1 MIVSR
6 IAFRNLD
13 RQKRRSFLLGGA
25 LVFGITILMTV
36 NGLVGGIIKSV
47 EINFS
52 DVAVGQIFF
61 TEAQKDA
68 KGKIVL
74 AIKDDSYLL
83 ETIRR
88 LGIEPTYVAKRTL
101 GYGQVVAN
109 GESIQREIS
118 GVDWKSETQLTRNL
132 KLAAGSLAGMAGSTG
147 IVIST
152 GMAEKLG
159 LLPKKEPAAAVK
171 AQWAKLTGPERSSR
185 KAAWDQAR
193 QDAMKKMVG
202 ETILVELKTVNGQQ
216 NLGEFQVKAIYEAQ
230 YDLDAYVDRDLLD
243 VLMDIPIG
251 GYNQFGMFIKDY
263 GKLDATT
270 VRIFD
275 ALKGRYDMVSLDKVT
290 GKSFDAILSD
300 LRKQSYTGSKFVIT
314 NLNNEISSIKGV
326 FTVIQAAS
334 FGFFVLLLL
343 VIMVGIT
350 NTFRIVVWE
359 RTREIGTMRALGMQR
374 KEVRAV
380 FLWEA
385 FFLSLVGCAGGIVLS
400 TAILGIL
407 GAVKW
412 NLLSELSFFMNK
424 NHLMVVV
431 DPVLMIGTLVLVS
444 CLTLLAA
451 LIPARRAARMEPAL
465 ALRTSY

>member
-36 NGLVGGIIKSV
+36 NGLVGGIIKSI

-61 TEAQKDA
+61 IEVQKTD
-68 KGKIVL
+68 KGKVVL
-74 AIKDDSYLL
+74 SIKDDSFLL
-83 ETIRR
+83 DTIKK

-101 GYGQVVAN
+101 AYGQVVAN
-109 GESIQREIS
+109 GESIQRELS
-118 GVDWKSETQLTRNL
+118 GVDWKSETQLERNL
-132 KLAAGSLAGMAGSTG
+132 KLVAGKLDGMAASSG

-159 LLPKKEPAAAVK
+159 LAPKKEPDAATK
-171 AQWAKLTGPERSSR
+171 AQWAKLAAPEKASR
-185 KAAWDQAR
+185 KAAWDKAR
-193 QDAMKKMVG
+193 QDAIKKTVG
-202 ETILVELKTVNGQQ
+202 ETILVELKTVNGQA
-216 NLGEFQVKAIYEAQ
+216 NLGEFQVAAVYEAQ
-230 YDLDAYVDRDLLD
+230 YDLDAYVDRGLLNS
-243 VLMDIPIG
+243 LMDLPAG

-263 GKLDATT
+263 NKVDATT
-270 VRIFD
+270 ARIFD
-275 ALKGRYDMVSLDKVT
+275 ALKGRYEMVPMDKVA
-290 GKSFDAILSD
+290 GKSFDSILSD
-300 LRKQSYTGSKFVIT
+300 LRKQSFTGSRFVLT

-326 FTVIQAAS
+326 FTVIQAAA

-400 TAILGIL
+400 SAILGIMS
-407 GAVKW
+407 AIKW

-424 NHLMVVV
+424 NHLMVRI

-444 CLTLLAA
+444 GLTLLAA
-451 LIPARRAARMEPAL
+451 LIPARRAAKLEPAL

>member
-13 RQKRRSFLLGGA
+13 RQKRRSMLLGGA

-36 NGLVGGIIKSV
+36 NGLVGGIIKSI

-52 DVAVGQIFF
+52 DVAVGHIFF
-61 TEAQKDA
+61 VEVQKTD
-68 KGKIVL
+68 KGKVVL
-74 AIKDDSYLL
+74 SIKDDSVLVD
-83 ETIRR
+83 TIKK

-101 GYGQVVAN
+101 AYGQVVAN
-109 GESIQREIS
+109 GESIQRELS
-118 GVDWKSETQLTRNL
+118 GIDWKSETQLERNL
-132 KLAAGSLAGMAGSTG
+132 KLVAGKLDGMAGGTG
-147 IVIST
+147 IVISS

-159 LLPKKEPAAAVK
+159 LSPKKEPDAAVK
-171 AQWAKLTGPERSSR
+171 AQWAKLPAREKAER
-185 KAAWDQAR
+185 KAAWDKAR
-193 QDAMKKMVG
+193 SEAIKKTVG
-202 ETILVELKTVNGQQ
+202 ETILVELKTVNGQA
-216 NLGEFQVKAIYEAQ
+216 NLGEFQVAAVYEAQ
-230 YDLDAYVDRDLLD
+230 YDLDAYVDRGVLNA
-243 VLMDIPIG
+243 LMDLPAG

-263 GKLDATT
+263 NQVDAVTQ
-270 VRIFD
+270 RIYD
-275 ALKGRYDMVSLDKVT
+275 ALKGRYDMVGMDKVS
-290 GKSFDAILSD
+290 GKGFESILSD
-300 LRKQSYTGSKFVIT
+300 LRKQSYTGSKFVLT

-326 FTVIQAAS
+326 FTVIQAAA

-400 TAILGIL
+400 SAILGIL
-407 GAVKW
+407 GAIKW
-412 NLLSELSFFMNK
+412 NILSELSFFMNK
-424 NHLMVVV
+424 NHLMVSV

-444 CLTLLAA
+444 ALTLLAA
-451 LIPARRAARMEPAL
+451 LIPARRAAKLEPAL

>member
-6 IAFRNLD
+6 IAFRNLN
-13 RQKRRSFLLGGA
+13 RQKRRSALLGGA

-36 NGLVGGIIKSV
+36 NGLVGGIIKSI
-47 EINFS
+47 EKNFS

-61 TEAQKDA
+61 VEVQKTD
-68 KGKIVL
+68 KGKVVL
-74 AIKDDSYLL
+74 SIKDDSALVDA
-83 ETIRR
+83 IKK

-101 GYGQVVAN
+101 AYGQVVAN
-109 GESIQREIS
+109 GESIQRELS
-118 GVDWKSETQLTRNL
+118 GVDWKSETQLERNL
-132 KLAAGSLAGMAGSTG
+132 KLVAGKLDGMAGGSG

-159 LLPKKEPAAAVK
+159 LAPKKEPEAAVK
-171 AQWAKLTGPERSSR
+171 AQWAKLAGPEKASR
-185 KAAWDQAR
+185 KAAWDKAR
-193 QDAMKKMVG
+193 QDAIKKTVG
-202 ETILVELKTVNGQQ
+202 ETILVELKTVNGQA
-216 NLGEFQVKAIYEAQ
+216 NLGEFQVAAVYEAQ
-230 YDLDAYVDRDLLD
+230 YDLDAYVDRGLLNS
-243 VLMDIPIG
+243 LMDLPAG

-263 GKLDATT
+263 GKVDATT
-270 VRIFD
+270 ARIFD
-275 ALKGRYDMVSLDKVT
+275 ALKGRYDMVAMDKVA
-290 GKSFDAILSD
+290 GKSFDSNLSD
-300 LRKQSYTGSKFVIT
+300 LRKQSYTGSKFVLT

-326 FTVIQAAS
+326 FTVIQAAA
-334 FGFFVLLLL
+334 FGFFLLLLL

-400 TAILGIL
+400 SAILGIL
-407 GAVKW
+407 SAIKW
-412 NLLSELSFFMNK
+412 NLLSELSFFMIK
-424 NHLMVVV
+424 SHLMVRI

-444 CLTLLAA
+444 GLTLLAA
-451 LIPARRAARMEPAL
+451 LIPARRAAKLEPAL